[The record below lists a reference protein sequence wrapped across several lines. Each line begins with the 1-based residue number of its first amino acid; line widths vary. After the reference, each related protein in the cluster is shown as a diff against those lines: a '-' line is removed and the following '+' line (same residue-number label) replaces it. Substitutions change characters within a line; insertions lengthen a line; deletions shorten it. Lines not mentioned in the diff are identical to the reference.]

1 MSCQLCQSSAK
12 FKEAGH
18 SSSLFCDAFCQE
30 GWYIGQKNPMEITD
44 TMYEFLLRVPPSD
57 IFRFYGVDRTFNS
70 ILKND
75 THFKRDYVKKWPLTN
90 EFLVSVYVK
99 YKEWL
104 PFVGQL
110 TDFQL
115 IMRFVKADSIGAM
128 KYLLRHVKYAPEIYR
143 HAARTCEGIN
153 MFKLLLQY
161 VQPDHD
167 LLQDSIRFSRIDKVE
182 VILQTG
188 AILDVVD
195 EIRFAVIWDKLDM
208 LAMLERYQDRPKRIR
223 R

>member
-12 FKEAGH
+12 FKEPAGRV
-18 SSSLFCDAFCQE
+18 FCDAFCQE

-57 IFRFYGVDRTFNS
+57 IFRFYGVDRTFHS

-75 THFKRDYVKKWPLTN
+75 THFKRDYVKKWQLPDT
-90 EFLVSVYVK
+90 FLVSVFVK
-99 YKEWL
+99 HKEWL
-104 PFVGQL
+104 PFVGRQL
-110 TDFQL
+110 SEFQL
-115 IMRFVKADSIGAM
+115 IMRFVQYDSISAM
-128 KYLLRHVKYAPEIYR
+128 DYLLRHVQYAPEIIR
-143 HAARTCEGIN
+143 HAARTCESIN
-153 MFKLLLQY
+153 MFKLLMQH

-167 LLQDSIRFSRIDKVE
+167 LLQDSIRFSRIDKIE

-195 EIRFAVIWDKLDM
+195 EIRFAAIWNKLDA